1 MGEND
6 EGKIIFFRETGE
18 VNIVFK
24 PNYRPVANSECIVKI
39 LCTLYDIILSRFFTK
54 S

>member
-1 MGEND
+1 MGENV
-6 EGKIIFFRETGE
+6 EGKNFFFRETGGI
-18 VNIVFK
+18 NIVFR

-39 LCTLYDIILSRFFTK
+39 LCTFYDIILSQFFTK